1 MDTNLSKA
9 LLMAGGLLISIMVIS
24 VALYMYTNAQSFAQ
38 SNEAAMSASQ
48 VESFN
53 RFYTSYMNTYTGS
66 STIRCIDAVNIL
78 NRALEDD
85 VEIEISDSLSDDITK
100 SGDDDWYTADS
111 TVYVSL
117 PVKYTPTFD
126 SVSGAVIKVKIEE

>member
-78 NRALEDD
+78 NRALEDG
-85 VEIEISDSLSDDITK
+85 VEISNSCTAITK